1 MKVVVSAPAR
11 AALMSHWRF
20 MLEAYD
26 EAYAQRT
33 LDLINAGIRFIADSP
48 GAGQYE
54 TALDHMGQGH
64 RRWVVGHYKLIYLV
78 LEDQLVITDFFDT
91 RQDPKKM
98 KG

>member
-1 MKVVVSAPAR
+1 
-11 AALMSHWRF
+11 
-20 MLEAYD
+20 
-26 EAYAQRT
+26 
-33 LDLINAGIRFIADSP
+33 
-48 GAGQYE
+48 
-54 TALDHMGQGH
+54 MGQGH